1 MYEDI
6 KKNWDKI
13 KIFILFAIVS
23 IFFLIITITYKNINY
38 VNSSFGK
45 VEFQEE
51 ELEKI
56 KNFLLQ
62 KVNSPFINK
71 DYIIQKGDSIQLILK
86 KFNVSN
92 N

>member
-13 KIFILFAIVS
+13 KIFILFGIVS

-71 DYIIQKGDSIQLILK
+71 DYIIALS
-86 KFNVSN
+86 
-92 N
+92 